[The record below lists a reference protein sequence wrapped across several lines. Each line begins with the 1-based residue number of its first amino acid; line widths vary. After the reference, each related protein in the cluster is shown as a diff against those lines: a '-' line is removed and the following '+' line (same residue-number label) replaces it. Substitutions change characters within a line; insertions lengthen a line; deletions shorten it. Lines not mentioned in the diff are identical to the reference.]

1 MKKNIAKAKIKNGIP
16 SIGTWVS
23 SGNPLVCETLAST
36 GVDWIN
42 IECEHSSIDLGDLVH
57 CFRAVEHTEI
67 PVFVRVAGSDP
78 LIIKRVVDSGA
89 LGVVVPD
96 VKDAEEAKRAV
107 DACRYPPVGTRGIG
121 ATRPNAIYPDYM
133 KHANEE
139 ICVVIMIED
148 IEAVN
153 RIDSIMQVPGVD
165 VVFIGPNDLAAT
177 LDVPLGMDNQ
187 HPKHVAAVNKVLEAG
202 KKYGV
207 PTGIH
212 CGTPE
217 EVERRIAQGFLWMPI
232 ASDVA
237 LMKSAFSTS
246 IKKITD
252 SSSMSEVSSDGKFY

>member
-1 MKKNIAKAKIKNGIP
+1 MKKNIAKQKIKNGIP

-23 SGNPLVCETLAST
+23 SGNPLVCETLAGS
-36 GVDWIN
+36 GIDWIN
-42 IECEHSSIDLGDLVH
+42 IECEHSSIDLSELVH
-57 CFRAVEHTEI
+57 CMRAVEHTNI

-89 LGVVVPD
+89 LGIVVPD
-96 VKDAEEAKRAV
+96 VKNAEEAKRAV
-107 DACRYPPVGTRGIG
+107 DACRYPPVGKRGIG

-148 IEAVN
+148 IEAIKK
-153 RIDSIMQVPGVD
+153 IDSIMQVPGVD
-165 VVFIGPNDLAAT
+165 AIFIGPNDLAAT
-177 LDVPLGMDNQ
+177 LNVPLGMDNQ
-187 HPKHVAAVNKVLEAG
+187 HPKHLDAVNTVLEAG
-202 KKYGV
+202 KKHGV

-217 EVERRIAQGFLWMPI
+217 EAIRRIEQGFLWMPI

-237 LMKSAFSTS
+237 LMRGAFSNA
-246 IKKITD
+246 IQKVND
-252 SSSMSEVSSDGKFY
+252 SSAKSELKSDGKFY

>member
-1 MKKNIAKAKIKNGIP
+1 MKKNLAKSKIKKGIP
-16 SIGTWVS
+16 SIGTWIS

-36 GVDWIN
+36 GIDWIN

-57 CFRAVEHTEI
+57 CFRAVEHTSI

-96 VKDAEEAKRAV
+96 VKNAEEAKRAV
-107 DACRYPPVGTRGIG
+107 DACRYPPIGTRGIG

-153 RIDSIMQVPGVD
+153 KIDSIMKVPGVD

-177 LDVPLGMDNQ
+177 LNVPLGMDNQ
-187 HPKHVAAVNKVLEAG
+187 HPKHVSAVNKVLEAG
-202 KKYGV
+202 KRHGI

-217 EVERRIAQGFLWMPI
+217 EVSRRIDQGFLWMPL

-237 LMKSAFSTS
+237 LMRSAFESS
-246 IKKITD
+246 IKNINDLRPEPDAK
-252 SSSMSEVSSDGKFY
+252 SDGKFY